1 MREGWS
7 RQYTL
12 RPEQLLV
19 IKSELYPIGMPPSLR
34 GCGRHPTLKFEH
46 LTVFS
51 LRVSIET
58 KPREKREAV
67 VGTVWYVLSMG
78 GSQVSVGVSM
88 DRWV

>member
-1 MREGWS
+1 MVDA
-7 RQYTL
+7 T
-12 RPEQLLV
+12 
-19 IKSELYPIGMPPSLR
+19 M
-34 GCGRHPTLKFEH
+34 KFEH

-51 LRVSIET
+51 LHVSVGT

-67 VGTVWYVLSMG
+67 VGTVWYMLSMG